1 MSIHRTSLGE
11 RPLLSWGTDLR
22 AARARRRR
30 HRRLW
35 RRYGLALGLLAAAVN
50 WTIVYPPA
58 PRLVW
63 NASSSAP
70 VGLYSVD
77 PGPRVKP
84 FHRGDMVIARLPPPW
99 RDLAASRR
107 YLPANVPLVKR
118 VAAASGDE
126 ICGAGDMVRLNGR
139 PLVRRLVRD
148 RARSILPWWNGCLRL
163 GSDDYLLVMP
173 GSAWSFDGRYFG
185 ITKGTEIIG
194 LADLLWAR

>member
-1 MSIHRTSLGE
+1 MSTRRTSHGE

-22 AARARRRR
+22 AARARRRY

-84 FHRGDMVIARLPPPW
+84 FHRGDMVIARLPPHW

-118 VAAASGDE
+118 VAAVPGDQV
-126 ICGAGDMVRLNGR
+126 CGVGDTVHLNGR

-148 RARSILPWWNGCLRL
+148 RAGRILSWWNGCLQL
-163 GSDDYLLVMP
+163 GIDEYLLVMASSP
-173 GSAWSFDGRYFG
+173 WSFDGRYFG
-185 ITKGTEIIG
+185 TTKRTEIIG
-194 LADLLWAR
+194 QANLLWAR